1 MNDKKRGFDLEASE
15 NPDWIPGIYNYCDR
29 WCERCAFTSRCRSFS
44 MEKRSLEQSEEE
56 DELPGQGTKEHDI
69 RSKEFWDDLG
79 EIMNQTIEYLRS
91 VSAEPGAEALAM
103 NDQQWEDLKKRD
115 EEIEVQAREHPVAI
129 AAWKYS
135 DLTERW
141 MAQNTDLVNEKY
153 SELETRI
160 KLDAGKKRAASEA
173 DLIRDAQEI
182 IRWYEPQIW
191 VKLMRALTGKMT
203 EEKEEGKDAFPLDSD
218 GSAKV
223 SLIGIDR
230 SLAAWG
236 QLQFI
241 FPEQTNDFITILLQ
255 LDRLRRQVESEFP
268 HARAFRRAGFD
279 DEEKIQA

>member
-1 MNDKKRGFDLEASE
+1 
-15 NPDWIPGIYNYCDR
+15 
-29 WCERCAFTSRCRSFS
+29 
-44 MEKRSLEQSEEE
+44 MEMRSLDQPDGEE
-56 DELPGQGTKEHDI
+56 DTPSQGTKEHDI

-79 EIMNQTIEYLRS
+79 AIMNQTIEYLRS
-91 VSAEPGAEALAM
+91 VSAEPGAESVAM

-115 EEIEVQAREHPVAI
+115 EEIEEQARQHPVAA

-141 MAQNTDLVNEKY
+141 MSQNTELVNQKY
-153 SELETRI
+153 GELDTRI
-160 KLDAGKKRAASEA
+160 KLDAGRKRAATEA
-173 DLIRDAQEI
+173 DLIRDAHEI

-191 VKLMRALTGKMT
+191 VKLMRALTGKMG
-203 EEKEEGKDAFPLDSD
+203 EEKDPAVEAEPKDSD

-223 SLIGIDR
+223 ALIGIDR

-241 FPEQTNDFITILLQ
+241 FPEQTNDFITVLLQ

-268 HARAFRRAGFD
+268 GARAFKRAGFD
-279 DEEKIQA
+279 DEEASPV

>member
-1 MNDKKRGFDLEASE
+1 MDSKKRGIDFENKE
-15 NPDWIPGIYNYCDR
+15 NPEWIAGIYNYCDR
-29 WCERCAFTSRCRSFS
+29 WCERCAFTTRCRSFA
-44 MEKRSLEQSEEE
+44 MEMKSLDQSEEE
-56 DELPGQGTKEHDI
+56 EEVPIQGTKEHDI

-79 EIMNQTIEYLRS
+79 AMMNQTLEYLRS
-91 VSAEPGAEALAM
+91 VSAESDTESVAM

-115 EEIEVQAREHPVAI
+115 EEIEEQARQHPVAV

-141 MAQNTDLVNEKY
+141 MAQNSEIVNQKY
-153 SELETRI
+153 SELDTRI
-160 KLDAGKKRAASEA
+160 KLDAGKKRAATEA
-173 DLIRDAQEI
+173 DLIRDAHEI

-191 VKLMRALTGKMT
+191 VKLMRALTGKMS
-203 EEKEEGKDAFPLDSD
+203 EEKETSEIPGPKDSD

-223 SLIGIDR
+223 SLISIDR

-255 LDRLRRQVESEFP
+255 LDRLRRQVEAEFP
-268 HARAFRRAGFD
+268 DARLFKRAGFD
-279 DEEKIQA
+279 DEENAGR